1 MAKNVVGWRWV
12 HALKYNSD
20 GTVERSRAPLV
31 AHDFTQKEGV
41 DYKDTFS
48 PLAKMTNVKILL
60 ALAARNGWSF

>member
-1 MAKNVVGWRWV
+1 M
-12 HALKYNSD
+12 
-20 GTVERSRAPLV
+20 ERSRAPLV